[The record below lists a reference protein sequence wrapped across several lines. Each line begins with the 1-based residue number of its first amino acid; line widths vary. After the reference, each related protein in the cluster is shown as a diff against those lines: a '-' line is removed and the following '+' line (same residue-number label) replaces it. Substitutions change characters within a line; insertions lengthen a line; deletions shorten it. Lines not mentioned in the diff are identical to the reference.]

1 MGAGR
6 GDKRCWYYVGVLY
19 LHGEGIIQDFGQALE
34 CLLRAVR
41 GQSGAQYTVRNMY
54 RLFRGQGQDLFV
66 AMGWYEKAA
75 AKGHAE
81 ARSYF
86 GRHRRIGRRK

>member
-1 MGAGR
+1 M
-6 GDKRCWYYVGVLY
+6 LY
-19 LHGEGIIQDFGQALE
+19 LYGEGIIQDFGQALE

-41 GQSGAQYTVRNMY
+41 EQRGAQYTVRNMY
-54 RLFRGQGQDLFV
+54 RFVQGQGQDLFV

-81 ARSYF
+81 ARRYF
-86 GRHRRIGRRK
+86 DSFGRIGRRIV